1 LENIDFVHKERKMEK
16 IKVWKEKLDYRHVI
30 GVAVILIG
38 IMVLGGS
45 YFYNQNK
52 QYVQASQNNYNMAF
66 YELVD
71 YVQNVEVYL
80 AKSLISNTPEHGAET
95 LTHVWREANLAHSYL
110 SMLPIGS
117 NELSNTE
124 KFLNQVSDYSF
135 TLSRK
140 NINHEP
146 LTQEELDNL
155 KELHAYSVELENTL
169 NQLAVDMSDGRIAW
183 EELTKQ
189 QTGIFAKEVSN
200 LSLDSFSSLEEN
212 FHEYAGLI
220 YDGAFSEHLTSV
232 EKKGLT
238 GEDIAEEQAKQKAIE
253 FIGEDKIEEIHSNG
267 LSENATIP
275 AYDFYITARDN
286 RENTSIVISVSKKGG
301 HIVFMNYNR
310 NVEAQVLSFEQAGE
324 IGRNFLESKGFPN
337 MRETYYSKQEGIIT
351 VNYAYTQ
358 EVNGKTVTMYPDLVK
373 VKVALDNGEILGME
387 TTGYLNSHA
396 ERTLPSPAISMEKAK
411 ESVNKNLELTA
422 EGLAVIPTQW
432 QTEIFCYEFK
442 GKVEDREFLVY
453 INAETGK
460 EEDVLII
467 LNTENGILTQ

>member
-1 LENIDFVHKERKMEK
+1 MKMLK
-16 IKVWKEKLDYRHVI
+16 TLKEKLDYRHVI
-30 GVAVILIG
+30 GVVLILLG
-38 IMVLGGS
+38 IMLLGGS

-52 QYVQASQNNYNMAF
+52 QYVQASKNNYNMAF

-80 AKSLISNTPEHGAET
+80 AKSLISSTPEHGAET

-140 NINHEP
+140 NINNEA

-155 KELHAYSVELENTL
+155 KQLHAYSVELENTL
-169 NQLAVDMSDGRIAW
+169 NQLAVDMNDGRINW
-183 EELTKQ
+183 GDLTKQ

-220 YDGAFSEHLTSV
+220 YDGAFSEHLTNQ

-238 GEDIAEEQAKQKAIE
+238 GEDVSEEQAKQIATE
-253 FIGEDKIEEIHSNG
+253 FAGQDKIEEIHSNG

-275 AYDFYITARDN
+275 AYDFYVKVKDN
-286 RENTSIVISVSKKGG
+286 KEETSMVISVSKKGG

-310 NVEAQVLSFEQAGE
+310 DVNAQVLSNEQAVE
-324 IGRNFLESKGFPN
+324 IGRNFLNEKGFQN
-337 MRETYYSKQEGIIT
+337 MRETYYSRQEGIVTI
-351 VNYAYTQ
+351 NYAYTQ
-358 EVNGKTVTMYPDLVK
+358 TLNGEEVTMYADLIK

-387 TTGYLNSHA
+387 TTGYLNSHE
-396 ERTLPSPAISMEKAK
+396 ERSLSQPVITIEQAKA
-411 ESVNKNLELTA
+411 SLNKNLELKA